1 MCRSHVSIT
10 ILHEYN
16 NKVLFDQLIL
26 IFLEL
31 IKTPL
36 QFICQKT
43 YFIGSLV

>member
-10 ILHEYN
+10 ILYECN

-31 IKTPL
+31 IKTSL
-36 QFICQKT
+36 QFIFQKT